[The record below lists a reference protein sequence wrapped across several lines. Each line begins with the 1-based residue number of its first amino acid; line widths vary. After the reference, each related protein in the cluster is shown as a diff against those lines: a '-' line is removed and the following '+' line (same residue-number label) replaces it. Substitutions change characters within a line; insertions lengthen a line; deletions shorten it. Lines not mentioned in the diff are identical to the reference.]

1 MATFRLRN
9 LGEVGFVGPEVP
21 RFAVPPGGFTKL
33 INARCYGG
41 AVVTIRNSSQ
51 FMIGTATAS
60 PTWGGNI
67 PYWFMPV
74 VSSSGIDTSYIVY
87 TNSTHLFTA
96 TKQGRSFEATRT
108 AGAGTLVAYNAVTNW
123 SGVLISGNPL
133 VTSGSDVPQWLSFPS
148 FSGKFRNLRW
158 DDSAGTT
165 WATRSAGAVYCG
177 VVASLN
183 NHAIALRMTEN
194 STQYYSRVRWSH
206 PYSYGGVYN
215 TEPTTWDDT
224 RLDSQ
229 ADYVDLHDDGERIV
243 DAVNLGDDLFI
254 YKRTSTWR
262 MSYVGGDSIFAFRKV
277 FNVGAVGLN
286 CTVDIG
292 GRHVVLT
299 YDDIIMHDGVSIQ
312 SIATERVR
320 RKILDNYLSGA
331 ARAFH
336 HKRNSE
342 VVFTLNGMVMVYN
355 YVTQKWYELSQGSI
369 YHAASHIY
377 LDEIT
382 GETKGS
388 KFLVSNLNDSMIYD
402 FDPLS
407 STAATCTAS
416 LEMPLL
422 LGKTPEI
429 ALTELDS
436 LKKIRRLTPYFECS
450 ASAFLGFRLI
460 GYHTPAVTD
469 GRTASGAVTLST
481 TMHWNCDVTGYQ
493 FQLEVYAWSMAPI
506 RWYGLDVE
514 YDVIGKR

>member
-74 VSSSGIDTSYIVY
+74 VSSFDSSYVVY
-87 TNSTHLFTA
+87 TNSTKLYGA
-96 TKQGRSFEATRT
+96 VYSNRAIDLTRT
-108 AGAGTLVAYNAVTNW
+108 AGAGTEVAYGAATNW
-123 SGVLISGNPL
+123 SGVIIGGTPL
-133 VTSGSDVPQWLSFPS
+133 LTNGIDAPQWKSTQAS
-148 FSGKFRNLRW
+148 TGRFRNLRW

-165 WATRSAGAVYCG
+165 WATRTAGAMVCA
-177 VVASLN
+177 VVANLN
-183 NHAIALRMTEN
+183 NHAIALHTIEGSYR
-194 STQYYSRVRWSH
+194 YGSRVRWSH
-206 PYSYGGVYN
+206 PYSFVAGSDA
-215 TEPTTWDDT
+215 EPTTWEDT

-229 ADYVDLHDDGERIV
+229 ADYFDLHDDAERIV

-277 FNVGAVGLN
+277 FPFGAHALN
-286 CTVDIG
+286 CVADIG
-292 GRHVVLT
+292 GRHVVFT
-299 YDDIIMHDGVSIQ
+299 YDDIIIHDGVSFR

-320 RKILDNYLSGA
+320 RLILDRYVSGP
-331 ARAFH
+331 ARVFH
-336 HKRNSE
+336 HRRNNE
-342 VVFTLNGMVMVYN
+342 VILTYNSFVLVYN
-355 YVTQKWYELSQGSI
+355 YTTEKWYELSQGSI
-369 YHAASHIY
+369 YHAAPHFY
-377 LDEIT
+377 LDILSEPS
-382 GETKGS
+382 GS
-388 KFLVSNLNDSMIYD
+388 KLLVSNSTDSMIYD

-416 LEMPLL
+416 LDMPLL

-481 TMHWNCDVTGYQ
+481 TMHWNCDLTGYQ
-493 FQLEVYAWSMAPI
+493 FQLEVYAWSKAPI